1 MLMNTL
7 RTLVNNPFK
16 ENFLWE
22 KKRKKA
28 INILTV
34 FFISHKSDVKIFL
47 K

>member
-16 ENFLWE
+16 ESFLWE
-22 KKRKKA
+22 KKRKKT
-28 INILTV
+28 INILTS
-34 FFISHKSDVKIFL
+34 FFIFHKSDVKIFL